1 MKNPIFTGAGVA
13 IITPFTA
20 DGKVNEKV
28 LAEIIEYQISHS
40 TDAIVICGT
49 TGESATLDHNEH
61 TQAIK
66 IAVDVT
72 AGRIPVIAGT
82 GSNDTAYALK
92 LSNDAEKLGVDGLL
106 MVTPYYNKASQ
117 EGLIKHFSYVADRV
131 STPIILY
138 NVPSRTGCEIKP
150 ETYAELAKHK
160 MIYAAKEA
168 TGNLSSIAKTISLV
182 PEDFAI
188 YSGNDDQ
195 ITPIM
200 SLGGKGVISVLSN
213 ILPQVAHDIAQT
225 ALDGDFKKSA
235 ELQLKYLE
243 LCNAMFMD
251 VNPIPVKVAMRMMGF
266 TATKPLFVPRRLRCE
281 GIISIC
287 SGLSSGRTI
296 GTSGVCLC
304 ALLFETT
311 GHSAFAYSSSR
322 ALISSFFISTAQKT
336 KSTCD
341 AISFISSVAFITT
354 RSLTFSGIATSM
366 HHFEPTASSYFLPAE
381 RALAATTFTLN
392 HG

>member
-66 IAVDVT
+66 VAVDVT

-106 MVTPYYNKASQ
+106 MVTPYYNKTSQ
-117 EGLIKHFSYVADRV
+117 EGLIKHFNYVADRV

-213 ILPQVAHDIAQT
+213 ILPQVAHDIAQS

-251 VNPIPVKVAMRMMGF
+251 VNPIPVKAAMRMMGIDVG
-266 TATKPLFVPRRLRCE
+266 PLRLP
-281 GIISIC
+281 
-287 SGLSSGRTI
+287 
-296 GTSGVCLC
+296 LC
-304 ALLFETT
+304 DMTPANTEKLKSVLQKYE
-311 GHSAFAYSSSR
+311 
-322 ALISSFFISTAQKT
+322 LI
-336 KSTCD
+336 
-341 AISFISSVAFITT
+341 
-354 RSLTFSGIATSM
+354 
-366 HHFEPTASSYFLPAE
+366 
-381 RALAATTFTLN
+381 
-392 HG
+392 

>member
-1 MKNPIFTGAGVA
+1 MKSPIFTGAGVA

-28 LAEIIEYQISHS
+28 LAEIIEYQIAHS

-66 IAVDVT
+66 VAVDVT

-117 EGLIKHFSYVADRV
+117 EGLIKHFNYVADRV
-131 STPIILY
+131 STQIILY

-251 VNPIPVKVAMRMMGF
+251 VNPIPVKAAMRLMGIDVG
-266 TATKPLFVPRRLRCE
+266 PLRLP
-281 GIISIC
+281 
-287 SGLSSGRTI
+287 
-296 GTSGVCLC
+296 LC
-304 ALLFETT
+304 DMTPANTEKLKSVLQKYE
-311 GHSAFAYSSSR
+311 
-322 ALISSFFISTAQKT
+322 LI
-336 KSTCD
+336 
-341 AISFISSVAFITT
+341 
-354 RSLTFSGIATSM
+354 
-366 HHFEPTASSYFLPAE
+366 
-381 RALAATTFTLN
+381 
-392 HG
+392 

>member
-1 MKNPIFTGAGVA
+1 MKKPIFTGAGVA
-13 IITPFTA
+13 IVTPFTKE
-20 DGKVNEKV
+20 GKLNEKV

-40 TDAIVICGT
+40 TDSIVICGT
-49 TGESATLDHNEH
+49 TGESATLDHEEH
-61 TQAIK
+61 TKAIK

-106 MVTPYYNKASQ
+106 MVTPYYNKTSQ
-117 EGLIKHFSYVADRV
+117 TGLVKHFEYIADRV

-150 ETYAELAKHK
+150 ETYAELSKHK
-160 MIYAAKEA
+160 MIYGAKEA
-168 TGNLSSIAKTISLV
+168 TGNLSSIAQTISLCDS
-182 PEDFAI
+182 DFAV

-195 ITPIM
+195 ITAIM

-213 ILPQVAHDIAQT
+213 ILPQVAHDIAQY

-251 VNPIPVKVAMRMMGF
+251 VNPIPVKVAMNMMGIDVG
-266 TATKPLFVPRRLRCE
+266 PLRLPLCE
-281 GIISIC
+281 MSQ
-287 SGLSSGRTI
+287 SNNDKMKSVLKKY
-296 GTSGVCLC
+296 
-304 ALLFETT
+304 E
-311 GHSAFAYSSSR
+311 
-322 ALISSFFISTAQKT
+322 LI
-336 KSTCD
+336 
-341 AISFISSVAFITT
+341 
-354 RSLTFSGIATSM
+354 
-366 HHFEPTASSYFLPAE
+366 
-381 RALAATTFTLN
+381 
-392 HG
+392 

>member
-20 DGKVNEKV
+20 EGKVNEKV

-117 EGLIKHFSYVADRV
+117 EGLIKHFNYVADRV

-150 ETYAELAKHK
+150 ETYAELAKNK
-160 MIYAAKEA
+160 MIYGAKEA

-200 SLGGKGVISVLSN
+200 SLGGKGVISVLPN

-251 VNPIPVKVAMRMMGF
+251 VNPIPVKVAMRLMGIDVG
-266 TATKPLFVPRRLRCE
+266 PLRLP
-281 GIISIC
+281 
-287 SGLSSGRTI
+287 
-296 GTSGVCLC
+296 LC
-304 ALLFETT
+304 DMTPANTEKLKSVLQKYE
-311 GHSAFAYSSSR
+311 
-322 ALISSFFISTAQKT
+322 LI
-336 KSTCD
+336 
-341 AISFISSVAFITT
+341 
-354 RSLTFSGIATSM
+354 
-366 HHFEPTASSYFLPAE
+366 
-381 RALAATTFTLN
+381 
-392 HG
+392 

>member
-66 IAVDVT
+66 VAVDVT

-117 EGLIKHFSYVADRV
+117 EGLIKHFNYVADRV

-213 ILPQVAHDIAQT
+213 ILPQVAHDIAQS

-251 VNPIPVKVAMRMMGF
+251 VNPIPVKVAMRLMGIDVG
-266 TATKPLFVPRRLRCE
+266 PLRLP
-281 GIISIC
+281 
-287 SGLSSGRTI
+287 
-296 GTSGVCLC
+296 LC
-304 ALLFETT
+304 DMTPANTEKLKSVLKKYE
-311 GHSAFAYSSSR
+311 
-322 ALISSFFISTAQKT
+322 LI
-336 KSTCD
+336 
-341 AISFISSVAFITT
+341 
-354 RSLTFSGIATSM
+354 
-366 HHFEPTASSYFLPAE
+366 
-381 RALAATTFTLN
+381 
-392 HG
+392 

>member
-66 IAVDVT
+66 VAVDVT

-117 EGLIKHFSYVADRV
+117 EGLIKHFNYVADRV

-182 PEDFAI
+182 HEDFAI

-213 ILPQVAHDIAQT
+213 ILPQVAHDIAQS

-251 VNPIPVKVAMRMMGF
+251 VNPIPVKVAMRMMGIDVG
-266 TATKPLFVPRRLRCE
+266 PLRLP
-281 GIISIC
+281 
-287 SGLSSGRTI
+287 
-296 GTSGVCLC
+296 LC
-304 ALLFETT
+304 DMTPANTEKLKSVLQKYE
-311 GHSAFAYSSSR
+311 
-322 ALISSFFISTAQKT
+322 LI
-336 KSTCD
+336 
-341 AISFISSVAFITT
+341 
-354 RSLTFSGIATSM
+354 
-366 HHFEPTASSYFLPAE
+366 
-381 RALAATTFTLN
+381 
-392 HG
+392 

>member
-28 LAEIIEYQISHS
+28 LAEIIEYQIAHS

-66 IAVDVT
+66 VAVDVT
-72 AGRIPVIAGT
+72 AGRIPVLAGT

-117 EGLIKHFSYVADRV
+117 EGLIKHFNYVADRV

-251 VNPIPVKVAMRMMGF
+251 VNPIPVKAAMRLMGIDVG
-266 TATKPLFVPRRLRCE
+266 PLRLP
-281 GIISIC
+281 
-287 SGLSSGRTI
+287 
-296 GTSGVCLC
+296 LC
-304 ALLFETT
+304 DMTPANTEKLKSVLQKYE
-311 GHSAFAYSSSR
+311 
-322 ALISSFFISTAQKT
+322 LI
-336 KSTCD
+336 
-341 AISFISSVAFITT
+341 
-354 RSLTFSGIATSM
+354 
-366 HHFEPTASSYFLPAE
+366 
-381 RALAATTFTLN
+381 
-392 HG
+392 

>member
-1 MKNPIFTGAGVA
+1 MKSPIFTGAGVA

-28 LAEIIEYQISHS
+28 LAEIIEYQIAHS

-117 EGLIKHFSYVADRV
+117 EGLIKHFNYVADRV

-251 VNPIPVKVAMRMMGF
+251 VNPIPVKAAMRLMGIDVG
-266 TATKPLFVPRRLRCE
+266 PLRLP
-281 GIISIC
+281 
-287 SGLSSGRTI
+287 
-296 GTSGVCLC
+296 LC
-304 ALLFETT
+304 DMTPANTEKLKSVLQKYE
-311 GHSAFAYSSSR
+311 
-322 ALISSFFISTAQKT
+322 LI
-336 KSTCD
+336 
-341 AISFISSVAFITT
+341 
-354 RSLTFSGIATSM
+354 
-366 HHFEPTASSYFLPAE
+366 
-381 RALAATTFTLN
+381 
-392 HG
+392 

>member
-28 LAEIIEYQISHS
+28 LAEIIEYQIAHS

-66 IAVDVT
+66 VAVDVT

-117 EGLIKHFSYVADRV
+117 EGLIKHFNYVADRV

-235 ELQLKYLE
+235 ELQLKYFE

-251 VNPIPVKVAMRMMGF
+251 VNPIPVKAAMRLMGIDVG
-266 TATKPLFVPRRLRCE
+266 PLRLP
-281 GIISIC
+281 
-287 SGLSSGRTI
+287 
-296 GTSGVCLC
+296 LC
-304 ALLFETT
+304 DMTPANTEKLKSVLQKYE
-311 GHSAFAYSSSR
+311 
-322 ALISSFFISTAQKT
+322 LI
-336 KSTCD
+336 
-341 AISFISSVAFITT
+341 
-354 RSLTFSGIATSM
+354 
-366 HHFEPTASSYFLPAE
+366 
-381 RALAATTFTLN
+381 
-392 HG
+392 

>member
-225 ALDGDFKKSA
+225 ALDGNFKKSA

-251 VNPIPVKVAMRMMGF
+251 VNPIPVKVAMRMMGIDVG
-266 TATKPLFVPRRLRCE
+266 PLRLP
-281 GIISIC
+281 
-287 SGLSSGRTI
+287 
-296 GTSGVCLC
+296 LC
-304 ALLFETT
+304 DMTPANTEKLKSVLQKYE
-311 GHSAFAYSSSR
+311 
-322 ALISSFFISTAQKT
+322 LI
-336 KSTCD
+336 
-341 AISFISSVAFITT
+341 
-354 RSLTFSGIATSM
+354 
-366 HHFEPTASSYFLPAE
+366 
-381 RALAATTFTLN
+381 
-392 HG
+392 

>member
-66 IAVDVT
+66 VAVDVT

-117 EGLIKHFSYVADRV
+117 EGLIKHFNYVADRV

-182 PEDFAI
+182 PEDFTI

-213 ILPQVAHDIAQT
+213 ILPQVAHDIAQS

-251 VNPIPVKVAMRMMGF
+251 VNPIPVKAAMRMMGIDVG
-266 TATKPLFVPRRLRCE
+266 PLRLP
-281 GIISIC
+281 
-287 SGLSSGRTI
+287 
-296 GTSGVCLC
+296 LC
-304 ALLFETT
+304 DMTPANTEKLKSVLQKYE
-311 GHSAFAYSSSR
+311 
-322 ALISSFFISTAQKT
+322 LI
-336 KSTCD
+336 
-341 AISFISSVAFITT
+341 
-354 RSLTFSGIATSM
+354 
-366 HHFEPTASSYFLPAE
+366 
-381 RALAATTFTLN
+381 
-392 HG
+392 